1 MSKRVRWITLVVLL
15 VASLILTA
23 CAQPTAQ
30 APAAEATEA
39 PAPAATEAPAA
50 EATEAPAPVATEA
63 PAAATEAPAA
73 AEEVVTLTFGNWRP
87 DDVKQMQVIL
97 DEFNKEYPNI
107 VIKFDPTNPPDYDAA
122 VRTQMESG
130 TGADLYYLR
139 SKGSGASHKLYDEGH
154 FVAIDDLPGLDNILP
169 EAIENW
175 TAADGKV
182 FGVGYISTSE
192 GIYYNKDIFAELG
205 IAEPAT
211 WEELIAAAQTM
222 KDGGYI
228 PFANAAGDSW
238 TISTLLLQNWIP
250 SVIGGI
256 DGRMEYVNGEKC
268 LNDANWVQ
276 VFKQAQDM
284 VPFLPDG
291 WEALTYYDS
300 QQLFL
305 QGQAVMW
312 LGGSW
317 DIPAFETEQPEFQWG
332 VMPVPPANGLPLY
345 VEWELDAGVGINSA
359 TQHLEEAKTFL
370 SWLTTKQSA
379 ELLANN
385 LPGFFPM
392 VKEPITTENQYANAF
407 LDMKAKAAGA
417 DIRFYMQ
424 DGVPDSTTLFIDNT
438 IAVMKG
444 EMTPEEAAQALYD
457 GISSW
462 SEAQK
467 NCTP

>member
-1 MSKRVRWITLVVLL
+1 MSKRLSWITLVILL
-15 VASLILTA
+15 VASLVLAA
-23 CAQPTAQ
+23 CAQTPTQ

-39 PAPAATEAPAA
+39 PVA
-50 EATEAPAPVATEA
+50 EATEAPVAEVTEAPVAEVTEA
-63 PAAATEAPAA
+63 PA
-73 AEEVVTLTFGNWRP
+73 AEEVVTLTFGNWRS
-87 DDVKQMQVIL
+87 DDVVQMEAIL
-97 DEFNKEYPNI
+97 AEFHKEYPNI
-107 VIKFDPTNPPDYDAA
+107 IVKFDPTNPVDYDAA

-130 TGADLYYLR
+130 TGDDLYYLR

-154 FVAIDDLPGLDNILP
+154 FVAIDDLPGLDNIIP
-169 EAIENW
+169 EAIETW
-175 TAADGKV
+175 TASDGKV

-205 IAEPAT
+205 IAEPTT
-211 WEELIAAAQTM
+211 WEELLVAAQAIQ
-222 KDGGYI
+222 DGGYI
-228 PFANAAGDSW
+228 PFANASGDSW

-250 SVIGGI
+250 AVIGGI
-256 DGRMEYVNGEKC
+256 DGRMQYLNGEKC
-268 LNDANWVQ
+268 LNDENWVQ

-284 VPFLPDG
+284 VPFLPEG

-305 QGQAVMW
+305 QGEAAMW

-317 DIPAFETEQPEFQWG
+317 DIPAFEAEQPEFAWG
-332 VMPVPPANGLPLY
+332 IMPVPPANGKPLY
-345 VEWELDAGVGINSA
+345 VEWEFDAGVGINSA
-359 TQHLEEAKTFL
+359 TEHLEEAKTFMT
-370 SWLTTKQSA
+370 WLTTKQSA

-392 VKEPITTENQYANAF
+392 VKDQISTDNEYANAF
-407 LDMKAKAAGA
+407 LDMKANAAGA

-424 DGVPDSTTLFIDNT
+424 DDLPDTTTLFIENA

-444 EMTPEEAAQALYD
+444 EKTPEEAAQALYD

-462 SEAQK
+462 SDAQK